1 MRQAFADAQA
11 ALPFVVAQGRNIET
25 AIYEARYPEY
35 SYRDLMP
42 VVTEGNQW
50 AIGTQFYSMQLA
62 GEAKF
67 LSGAANDMP
76 FNNVSW
82 GEGSH
87 DYAMIGSGWEWNLEE
102 VNQAALYGRNLNDLK
117 AMSASRSTERLLYDI
132 ATTGSTEKN
141 WRGFVNQSNVQTITA
156 AATGTGSSTLFVD
169 KTPQQVLND
178 LNTLLKVVPQAS
190 NNVELADTLALPLE
204 VMDYISTVFVG
215 TEANSPTILERFR
228 TSNVYTARTGRP
240 LTILTADSLSTAG
253 TGGGGRIAAYRRAL
267 DVIRFH
273 LPMPRMVLPVH
284 QKTIMGFE
292 TGIIARTGGVEVR
305 LPGAM
310 AYMDGV
316 SEPA

>member
-1 MRQAFADAQA
+1 MSQAFQDAQA

-35 SYRDLMP
+35 SYRDLMT

-50 AIGTQFYSMQLA
+50 AAGTQFYSQQLA

-67 LSGAANDMP
+67 LSGAGNDMP
-76 FNNVSW
+76 FNQVSF
-82 GEGSH
+82 GEGTH

-102 VNQAALYGRNLNDLK
+102 INVAALYGRNLNDLK
-117 AMSASRSTERLLYDI
+117 ALSASRSTERLLYGI
-132 ATTGSTEKN
+132 ATTGSVEKN
-141 WRGFVNQSNVQTITA
+141 WRGFVNQSDVLTVEA
-156 AATGTGSSTLFVD
+156 AAVGTGSSTLFAD
-169 KTPQQVLND
+169 KTPMQMLTD
-178 LNTLLKVVPQAS
+178 LNTLLSLVPKS
-190 NNVELADTLALPLE
+190 TNNVELANTISLPLE
-204 VMDYISTVFVG
+204 VMDLIATTYVG
-215 TEANSPTILERFR
+215 TEANSPTVLERFR
-228 TSNVYTARTGRP
+228 TSNVYTARTGQP
-240 LTILTADSLSTAG
+240 LNIKTAISQGAAG
-253 TGGGGRIAAYRRAL
+253 EDGGGRIVAYRNEK

-273 LPMPRMVLPVH
+273 LPMPRLVLPVH
-284 QKTIMGFE
+284 HKSIMGFE

>member
-1 MRQAFADAQA
+1 MPQAFQDAQA
-11 ALPFVVAQGRNIET
+11 ALPFVVAQGRNIEA

-50 AIGTQFYSMQLA
+50 AVGTQFYSQELA

-67 LSGAANDMP
+67 LSGAGNDMP
-76 FNNVSW
+76 FNQVSF

-87 DYAMIGSGWEWNLEE
+87 DFAMIGSGWEWNLEE
-102 VNQAALYGRNLNDLK
+102 VNTAALYGRNLNDLK

-132 ATTGSTEKN
+132 AVTGSAEKN
-141 WRGFVNQSNVQTITA
+141 WRGFTNQTNVQTIIA
-156 AATGTGSSTLFVD
+156 AATGTGSSTLFAD
-169 KTPQQVLND
+169 KTPLQVLSD
-178 LNTLLKVVPQAS
+178 LNNLLKLVPQAS
-190 NNVELADTLALPLE
+190 NNVELADTISLPLE
-204 VMDYISTVFVG
+204 VMDYISTTFVG
-215 TEANSPTILERFR
+215 TEANSPTILERFI
-228 TSNVYTARTGRP
+228 TSNVYTARTKRP
-240 LTILTADSLSTAG
+240 LTILTADAQSTAG
-253 TGGGGRIAAYRRAL
+253 GDGGGRIVAYRKAI

-284 QKTIMGFE
+284 QKSIMGFE